1 MISRTTIS
9 KQEPHGPTPPRHART
24 FMAPTKD
31 TRQLNWFLAWAVVF
45 CDIGTS
51 VYYVPGIL
59 YGHVRDATPFFV
71 LLTTGGFILL
81 SLKYIEIS
89 WRNPEG
95 GGVVT
100 ITTKAFGPMWGC
112 LGGMLIVVDYFLTTA
127 ISAVAGFQYIGSVF
141 PALDAHVVLLACAGV
156 AVLCVLNIVGIRES
170 ATVAL
175 AMACTSFLVN
185 LFVIGCA
192 VLTMEIGAWH
202 AVLSKLGSGE
212 GISHYE
218 LLVGFSSAWLAFS
231 GLESISQLS
240 PTMRFPLRR
249 TARRAMIAVIITMVI
264 TSPVLTA
271 LSIGL
276 LPEHLKATESERF
289 ISELGTIVG
298 GWTLKLAVVVS
309 ASSLLLFASNT
320 AIIGSYH
327 VFLALVNS
335 GFLPKILSVRNP
347 TFNTPHVAVGIATLV
362 PGFII
367 LFSQGEMKLL
377 GDMYAFGLLGAFV
390 FSSLSL
396 DSIRWRLG
404 RRDPAF
410 WLGVFTTMMVMVA
423 WGVNLVEKHLATYFG
438 GAVTALGMLVAVGVR
453 RAWFLDLLIQVPFI
467 QRLQAR
473 AYRASEDLVEDEL
486 KGLMTLAEAVEVKP
500 LYSSSTLLALRDESP
515 RLIQEG
521 ITRARGKGESALYCI
536 YVEEWPGLFAGATPH
551 APNEEGLRTL
561 RAALQ
566 AVREKN
572 IEIIP
577 IWAVSHNAAEAIA
590 NAAKALEVDSVIIGA
605 SRRNAFYHMLRGH
618 VVKGLMKKL
627 PRNCHLMISN

>member
-1 MISRTTIS
+1 M
-9 KQEPHGPTPPRHART
+9 G
-24 FMAPTKD
+24 PTKD
-31 TRQLNWFLAWAVVF
+31 TRQLNWFLAWGVVF

-112 LGGMLIVVDYFLTTA
+112 LGGMLITVDYFLTTA
-127 ISAVAGFQYIGSVF
+127 ISAVSGFQYVGSVF
-141 PALDAHVVLLACAGV
+141 PSLDADVVLLSCAGV
-156 AVLCVLNIVGIRES
+156 GVLAALNIIGIRES
-170 ATVAL
+170 ATVSL
-175 AMACTSFLVN
+175 VMACASFLVN
-185 LFVIGCA
+185 LIVIA
-192 VLTMEIGAWH
+192 AALSTMDSVQWH
-202 AVLSKLGSGE
+202 TVLSRMGTGH
-212 GISHYE
+212 GISAYE
-218 LLVGFSSAWLAFS
+218 LLVGFASAWLAFS

-240 PTMRFPLRR
+240 PAMRFPLRQ
-249 TARRAMIAVIITMVI
+249 TTRRAMIAVIVTMVV
-264 TSPVLTA
+264 TSPILTA

-276 LPEHLKATESERF
+276 LPEHIKTSESERF
-289 ISELGTIVG
+289 ISELGSLVG
-298 GWTLKLAVVVS
+298 GLSIKLAVVLT

-327 VFLALVNS
+327 VFLALVKG
-335 GFLPKILSVRNP
+335 GFLPKILAVRNG
-347 TFNTPHVAVGIATLV
+347 TFNTPHIAVGIATVV
-362 PGFII
+362 PMIVI
-367 LFSQGEMKLL
+367 LLSGGEMKLL

-404 RRDPAF
+404 RRDFGF
-410 WLGVFTTMMVMVA
+410 WVGVFTTGMVMAA
-423 WGVNLVEKHLATYFG
+423 WAVNLVEKHLATYFG
-438 GAVTALGMLVAVGVR
+438 GVVTAVGMLTAIGVR
-453 RAWFLDLLIQVPFI
+453 RAWFVDLLVQIPFI

-486 KGLMTLAEAVEVKP
+486 KGLVTLAEAVEVKP

-521 ITRARGKGESALYCI
+521 ITRAKGRGEAALYCI
-536 YVEEWPGLFAGATPH
+536 YVEEWPGLFAGETPH
-551 APNEEGLRTL
+551 VPNEEGIRTL

-566 AVREKN
+566 AVRHKN

-577 IWAVSHNAAEAIA
+577 IWSVSHNAAEAIA
-590 NAAKALEVDSVIIGA
+590 NAARMLDVDSVIIGA
-605 SRRNAFYHMLRGH
+605 SRRSAFYHMLRGH

-627 PRNCHLMISN
+627 PRDCHLMICN

>member
-1 MISRTTIS
+1 M
-9 KQEPHGPTPPRHART
+9 Q
-24 FMAPTKD
+24 PTKD
-31 TRQLNWFLAWAVVF
+31 TRQLNWLLAWAVVF

-59 YGHVRDATPFFV
+59 YGHVKDATPFFV

-112 LGGMLIVVDYFLTTA
+112 LGGMLITVDYFLTTA
-127 ISAVAGFQYIGSVF
+127 ISAVAGFQYIGSGF
-141 PALDAHVVLLACAGV
+141 PALDAHIVLLACIGV
-156 AVLCVLNIVGIRES
+156 GILAVLNVVGIRES
-170 ATVAL
+170 AAVAL
-175 AMACTSFLVN
+175 VMAGASFVVN
-185 LFVIGCA
+185 LVVI
-192 VLTMEIGAWH
+192 VLALFTMDTQQWSTVI
-202 AVLSKLGSGE
+202 SRLGTGS
-212 GISHYE
+212 GISHYQ

-240 PTMRFPLRR
+240 PAMRLPLRHTTR
-249 TARRAMIAVIITMVI
+249 WAMAAVMITMVV

-276 LPEHLKATESERF
+276 LPEHFKAAESERF
-289 ISELGTIVG
+289 ISELGRIVG
-298 GWTLKLAVVVS
+298 GFGVKLAVVLT

-327 VFLALVNS
+327 VFLALVK
-335 GFLPKILSVRNP
+335 GEFLPKIISMRSK
-347 TFNTPHVAVGIATLV
+347 TFNTPHIAIVIATAIPILV
-362 PGFII
+362 I
-367 LFSQGEMKLL
+367 LGSGGEMKIL

-396 DSIRWRLG
+396 DSIRWNLG
-404 RRDPAF
+404 RRDLGF
-410 WLGVFTTMMVMVA
+410 WIGVLTTLMVMVA
-423 WGVNLVEKHLATYFG
+423 WGVNLVEKQLATIFG
-438 GAVTALGMLVAVGVR
+438 GGVTAIGMLVAVGVR
-453 RAWFLDLLIQVPFI
+453 RAWFVDWLVKIPVI

-486 KGLMTLAEAVEVKP
+486 KGLVTLAEAVEVKP

-521 ITRARGKGESALYCI
+521 ITRTKGRGESALYCI
-536 YVEEWPGLFAGATPH
+536 YVEEWPGLFAGDTPH
-551 APNEEGLRTL
+551 APNEQGVLTL
-561 RAALQ
+561 KAAVQ

-577 IWAVSHNAAEAIA
+577 IWTVSHNAAEAIA
-590 NAAKALEVDSVIIGA
+590 NAAKALDVDTVLIGA
-605 SRRNAFYHMLRGH
+605 SRRSAIYHMLRGH
-618 VVKGLMKKL
+618 VLKGLTKKL
-627 PRNCHLMISN
+627 PRDCHLMICN